1 MTTRLVRVIVIACVY
16 SVLLSSCLS
25 QQEPGT
31 PVRDPESRPPSP
43 AVSPTRSINATG
55 TPNAISA
62 LQATRWQL
70 VSLDEQQL
78 ADDTTITLEIGS
90 EGTSGDLVC
99 NSYGFF
105 ATFADDGTIVPETG
119 PAGER
124 WVMSAEGCT
133 TATLTLEQ
141 YIELADRYLTTLKDA
156 TSYQVESD
164 TLRLRTPDGRTLV
177 YERD

>member
-43 AVSPTRSINATG
+43 AVSPTRSTNATG
-55 TPNAISA
+55 TPNAIPE
-62 LQATRWQL
+62 LQGTRWQL
-70 VSLDEQQL
+70 VSLDGQL
-78 ADDTTITLEIGS
+78 LANDTVITLEIGS
-90 EGTSGDLVC
+90 GGSTGELVC

-105 ATFADDGTIVPETG
+105 ATFADNGTIVADTG

-124 WVMSAEGCT
+124 WLM
-133 TATLTLEQ
+133 TAKSCRTETLNFEEYNDFADQYLTL
-141 YIELADRYLTTLKDA
+141 LTDT
-156 TSYQVESD
+156 TSYEVDGD
-164 TLRLRTPDGRTLV
+164 TLRLWTPDGRTLV